1 MAEVVVTQF
10 QLDISQYEASLAKA
24 TKGME
29 GFDQSADAA
38 GDSVTNLGN
47 DIGSAST
54 KLKEVVTVSKAVE
67 NSFGSGLAAR
77 AKEAASLFGQLRTAA
92 GGAIPALKSLAKE
105 AAVIAGERF
114 PRFAKAV
121 DSVRTGLG
129 KVGGAIKGAAAGV
142 ADYSKGVAGSIPVIG
157 NLLVALGPIGIAAGA
172 VGAGLF
178 KIFTNLDS
186 GATIVDGFKRSA
198 GIAFDQVTGAA
209 SRLFS
214 SLSSGNTIAGKVF
227 GAIVDGIKFVNN
239 NLNPLTI
246 GFQKLFGEALAAGQ
260 EIAQLYD
267 DLDEAQRGNIVQSA
281 KARQEI
287 ARLTIQLK
295 DRTKTEEERLAIA
308 DEITRIETQSA
319 NDRQALLKLETAA
332 IQREID
338 EQTKGK
344 QEADDDNL
352 RRLEN
357 AKAAEVEAQ
366 TESIQILERTELRRN
381 AIIEQGEAERKAIAD
396 KAAAARQKREQELE
410 ALAKDRAQS
419 AQEAATL
426 QLELQQKQELAGLEG
441 VDRRVREVQ
450 IGYEKERQAAIK
462 LFEEFAKLY
471 PEDADKRAEIA
482 QQSADAVTAITAEE
496 IAKTEALRKEQAEED
511 KKIQEDRVQSFR
523 ELIVERDVLERE
535 AINKRFDEAK
545 EAAQKSITDAEE
557 LAKTLALIEAGRA
570 KAFLEVKTKEQ
581 LDEEALQERRTAA
594 LLDAGKA
601 IESLA
606 EGIGSGAV
614 KGAEEVGKALLDIA
628 FKTLSTYADIA
639 LAQTTIG
646 SLAQPDSIASF
657 GALGIA
663 RAAIIGAL
671 IKGALAALRSTIAG
685 SFYDGGIVGKDGGT
699 KFSNG
704 RDGYIARVHKGEHIM
719 PTDITNRYM
728 PYLEMMRDG
737 KFEKFLSTTA
747 QLNGYSAKATT
758 TTATATPSFNDRRL
772 VGALGSVGSLS
783 EQRKQTA
790 LLAMVAQGLNRGRNA
805 RYTA

>member
-1 MAEVVVTQF
+1 MAEQVITEFRLEIGQF
-10 QLDISQYEASLAKA
+10 EQQLQALIKRMEAYETA
-24 TKGME
+24 TN
-29 GFDQSADAA
+29 AA
-38 GDSVTNLGN
+38 GDATDALSGDVG
-47 DIGSAST
+47 GASD
-54 KLKEVVTVSKAVE
+54 KVRELSIVAKAVE
-67 NSFGSGLAAR
+67 SSIGKGLGD
-77 AKEAASLFGQLRTAA
+77 KLKVASTLFGQLKQEA
-92 GGAIPALKSLAKE
+92 GGTIPALKALAKE

-121 DSVRTGLG
+121 DSVRNGLG

-157 NLLVALGPIGIAAGA
+157 NLLVALGPIGIAVGA
-172 VGAGLF
+172 VASGLF
-178 KIFTNLDS
+178 KLFTNLDG
-186 GATIVDGFKRSA
+186 GATVVDGFKRSL
-198 GIAFDQVTGAA
+198 GIAFDQITGFAKG
-209 SRLFS
+209 LFDT
-214 SLSSGNTIAGKVF
+214 LTDGNTIVGKVF
-227 GAIVDGIKFVNN
+227 GAIGKGLEFALVTINPVATAMK
-239 NLNPLTI
+239 NL
-246 GFQKLFGEALAAGQ
+246 FAEANAAGQ
-260 EIAQLYD
+260 EIAALYD
-267 DLDEAQRGNIVQSA
+267 DLDEAQTKNILKNA
-281 KARQEI
+281 KAEQQVSKL
-287 ARLTIQLK
+287 AIQLK
-295 DRTKTEEERLAIA
+295 DRTKSEAERLKIA
-308 DEITRIETQSA
+308 DQIATIEGQRA
-319 NDRQALLKLETAA
+319 AEEQKLLRQATAA
-332 IQREID
+332 VQREADI
-338 EQTKGK
+338 QLKAK
-344 QEADDDNL
+344 QEVDDDL
-352 RRLEN
+352 KRRLAE
-357 AKAAEVEAQ
+357 AQAAEVRAATASTAI
-366 TESIQILERTELRRN
+366 TERAEIRRN

-496 IAKTEALRKEQAEED
+496 IEKTEALRKEQAEED

-594 LLDAGKA
+594 LLEAGKA

-685 SFYDGGIVGKDGGT
+685 SFHDGGLV
-699 KFSNG
+699 G
-704 RDGYIARVHKGEHIM
+704 RDGGSKMHGGRDGWLARVEKDEYIM
-719 PTDITNRYM
+719 PTDKTNRYM

-737 KFEKFLSTTA
+737 KFEKFLNTTA

-758 TTATATPSFNDRRL
+758 STATPSFNDRRL
-772 VGALGSVGSLS
+772 VGALGGVGSLS